1 MRFYLSKAAAVGFLT
16 FLALWIAGTVRG
28 LTLDYPM
35 PNPIDISSYR
45 QGVQGMQNAN
55 NLKDIAGLPQTS
67 LPIILDAPE
76 VDQIRIHEKR
86 AFLAMG
92 SANFKDDETAIRKA
106 VKDFKAEI
114 FTEFNGGIEPSR
126 RVTLEIGV
134 NPERFDDLVATLQT
148 IGKLSSITVEKKDR
162 TGEFRN
168 LFAKRQ
174 SLKNRLAAILKLT
187 EGKNPSLEDALK
199 LEAKIHEIEK
209 ELQALNVQFGDLL
222 GKESYYHV
230 HVTLVEHQPGGRG
243 DRTYTLPQRIGHAF
257 VWALVWW
264 FGVVLAFVVFAGAG
278 LSMWVLTR
286 RAPA

>member
-1 MRFYLSKAAAVGFLT
+1 MRFYLYKSAAVGFLV

-28 LTLDYPM
+28 LALDYPM
-35 PNPIDISSYR
+35 PNPIDIASYR
-45 QGVQGMQNAN
+45 QGTQAMQNAN
-55 NLKDIAGLPQTS
+55 NLKQIPGLMQTP

-92 SANFKDDETAIRKA
+92 SANFAADESAIRKA

-134 NPERFDDLVATLQT
+134 NPERFDELVAKLQT
-148 IGKLSSITVEKKDR
+148 IAKLSSITVEQKDR
-162 TGEFRN
+162 TGEFRT
-168 LFAKRQ
+168 LHAKRQ
-174 SLKNRLAAILKLT
+174 SLKNRLASILKLT

-209 ELQALNVQFGDLL
+209 ELQGLNVQFGDLL

-243 DRTYTLPQRIGHAF
+243 DRTYTLPQRVGHAF

-264 FGVVLAFVVFAGAG
+264 FGVVLAVAVFAGAC
-278 LSMWVLTR
+278 LSVWVIKQ

>member
-1 MRFYLSKAAAVGFLT
+1 MRVT
-16 FLALWIAGTVRG
+16 EER
-28 LTLDYPM
+28 
-35 PNPIDISSYR
+35 
-45 QGVQGMQNAN
+45 
-55 NLKDIAGLPQTS
+55 
-67 LPIILDAPE
+67 E
-76 VDQIRIHEKR
+76 
-86 AFLAMG
+86 FLAMG
-92 SANFKDDETAIRKA
+92 SANFSDDESAIRKA

-134 NPERFDDLVATLQT
+134 NPERFDDLVAKLQT
-148 IGKLSSITVEKKDR
+148 IAKLSSISVEQKDR
-162 TGEFRN
+162 TGEFRT
-168 LFAKRQ
+168 LHAKRQ

-230 HVTLVEHQPGGRG
+230 HVTLVERSGGRG
-243 DRTYTLPQRIGHAF
+243 DRTYTLPQRVGHAL
-257 VWALVWW
+257 VWALGWW
-264 FGVVLAFVVFAGAG
+264 LAVALAIAVFAGAC
-278 LSMWVLTR
+278 LSVWVLKQ